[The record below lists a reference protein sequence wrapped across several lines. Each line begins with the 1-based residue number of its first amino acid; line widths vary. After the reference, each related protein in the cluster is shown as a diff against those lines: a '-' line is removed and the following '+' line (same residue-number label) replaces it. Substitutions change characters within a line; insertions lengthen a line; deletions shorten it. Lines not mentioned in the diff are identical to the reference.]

1 MEYTS
6 TSTERESKQG
16 TGFCLRVVRRS
27 GGEAQAVTVACDS
40 VRLFAR
46 DGENGRGGGCL
57 GIRRGHVPAIIALG
71 NHPVVALL
79 GGQTVFE
86 TPVSGGIAVVE
97 AGGHTV
103 TVYPD

>member
-1 MEYTS
+1 MEYTN
-6 TSTERESKQG
+6 TSTERENKQD

-27 GGEAQAVTVACDS
+27 GGEAQTVTVACDS

-46 DGENGRGGGCL
+46 DGAGGRGGGCL
-57 GIRRGHVPAIIALG
+57 GIRRGHVPSIIALG

-79 GGQTVFE
+79 GGQTVLE